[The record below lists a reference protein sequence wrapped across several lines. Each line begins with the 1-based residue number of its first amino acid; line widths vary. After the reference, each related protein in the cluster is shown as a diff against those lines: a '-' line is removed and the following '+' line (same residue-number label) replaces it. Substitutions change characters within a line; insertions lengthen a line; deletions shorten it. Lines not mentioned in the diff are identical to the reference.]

1 MAVDMFVKFGAGI
14 DGECTD
20 EAHVDWIEISGY
32 SHGVSQPV
40 SGVSFTGGMT
50 GGRADFQDMAFNKT
64 LDKATPLLNIACC
77 KGTHIDEIMLE
88 LCLAT
93 GDKHVFTRYTLT
105 DAVITSVIAGGSA
118 GSAEVK
124 PLETVTVAYS
134 KIKWEYTPI
143 DATGAPGSPSDK
155 TWNLATN
162 DTGVSDFF
170 SITLSKK

>member
-1 MAVDMFVKFGAGI
+1 MAVDMFVKFDAGI

-20 EAHVDWIEISGY
+20 AGHVDWIELSSY

-50 GGRADFQDMAFNKT
+50 GGRADFQDMTFVKT

-77 KGTHIDEIMLE
+77 KGTHIPEIILE

-93 GDKHVFTRYTLT
+93 GEKHVFTRYTLT
-105 DAVITSVIAGGSA
+105 DSVITSVVAGGDSR
-118 GSAEVK
+118 GQEVK
-124 PLETVTVAYS
+124 PIETVKVAYS

-143 DATGAPGSPSDK
+143 DAKGSPGSASDK

-162 DTGVSDFF
+162 MQE
-170 SITLSKK
+170 

>member
-1 MAVDMFVKFGAGI
+1 MAVDMFVKFEANI
-14 DGECTD
+14 KGECTD
-20 EAHVDWIEISGY
+20 AAHVDWMELSSY

-50 GGRADFQDMAFNKT
+50 GGRADFQDMTFVKT

-77 KGTHIDEIMLE
+77 KGTHIPTITLE

-93 GDKHVFTRYTLT
+93 GDKHVFTRYILT
-105 DAVITSVIAGGSA
+105 DAVITSVSAGGVSA
-118 GSAEVK
+118 GQEVK

-143 DATGAPGSPSDK
+143 DATGSPGSPSDM

-162 DTGVSDFF
+162 
-170 SITLSKK
+170 IQE

>member
-20 EAHVDWIEISGY
+20 DAHVDWIEISSY

-50 GGRADFQDMAFNKT
+50 GGRADFQDMNFVKT

-77 KGTHIDEIMLE
+77 KGTHIDEITFE

-93 GDKHVFTRYTLT
+93 GDKHVFARYVLT
-105 DAVITSVIAGGSA
+105 DAIITSVSAGGASQ
-118 GSAEVK
+118 GMEVK
-124 PLETVTVAYS
+124 PTETVTVAYS

-143 DATGAPGSPSDK
+143 DATGAPGSADDK

-162 DTGVSDFF
+162 KQD
-170 SITLSKK
+170 